1 VLYRESANTDL
12 TRAPRLPDG
21 RSDRGWGGL
30 QLRSPQRGSLLRAAY
45 LHGFPGFGGTKVAY
59 GNGFPNERVLIGAYA
74 NNAAAVSAGI
84 TMTFL

>member
-1 VLYRESANTDL
+1 MLYRESANTDL

-30 QLRSPQRGSLLRAAY
+30 QLRSQRESLLRAAY

-74 NNAAAVSAGI
+74 NNAAEVSAGI
-84 TMTFL
+84 TMKFL